1 LDRSLEIV
9 ETSGHFIH
17 CFDKASATHILW
29 TNENNSLFVSRSEE
43 MFVNFVE
50 SWFKRSSTTVA
61 RSSDEASGPC
71 DSNDIS
77 NLCIYFGD
85 FDIQGG
91 DCDTFDESMLSCSL
105 LMLRSAMLRV
115 ASFAV
120 CD

>member
-1 LDRSLEIV
+1 MLCRIEGMMYFCNNNNNNKKTNVLFGLVILRFCRCLNRSLEIV

-17 CFDKASATHILW
+17 CFDKASATHIPW

-71 DSNDIS
+71 
-77 NLCIYFGD
+77 
-85 FDIQGG
+85 
-91 DCDTFDESMLSCSL
+91 
-105 LMLRSAMLRV
+105 
-115 ASFAV
+115 
-120 CD
+120 